1 MPSKRTPEDATEMV
15 TGVTV
20 KPVVNAI
27 RILRFLTAS
36 GGPERASDIARELS
50 LNASTCFN
58 TLRTLVAEGM
68 LDFDPLSKTYATGL
82 GLAKLV
88 ENLVTQG
95 QRLDVLRP
103 LMQEFAASHHVTV
116 TLWRRMGTDRIVL
129 ASSESSPGDMRID
142 MAIGQRLPLLMGASG
157 RLFAAQ
163 LLAHDSAGLRA
174 AFDKARWRRPISFD
188 EYRGQLDAARQR
200 GWSVDDG
207 YFSPGILA
215 VAAPVH
221 DRSGA
226 MCYAVS
232 AVTFR
237 GQFADDGIDKLGA
250 AVGKLASRI
259 GNILF

>member
-1 MPSKRTPEDATEMV
+1 MATSRSKDDAVDMV

-36 GGPERASDIARELS
+36 GSPQRASDIARELS
-50 LNASTCFN
+50 LNTSTCFN
-58 TLRTLVAEGM
+58 TLRTLVAEDM
-68 LDFDPLSKTYATGL
+68 LDFDPLSKTYSTGL

-88 ENLVTQG
+88 ENLVSQG
-95 QRLDVLRP
+95 QRLEVLRP
-103 LMQEFAASHHVTV
+103 LMQEFAATHHVTV

-157 RLFAAQ
+157 RLFAAP
-163 LLAHDSAGLRA
+163 LLTRDPGGLRT
-174 AFDKARWRRPISFD
+174 AFDKVRWRRPIDFD
-188 EYRGQLDAARQR
+188 DYRQQLEAAKRR
-200 GWSVDDG
+200 GWAVDDG

-215 VAAPVH
+215 VAAPVT
-221 DRSGA
+221 DRSGT
-226 MCYAVS
+226 MCYAAS

-237 GQFADDGIDKLGA
+237 GQFADEGIDKLGS
-250 AVGKLASRI
+250 AVAKLAGKV

>member
-1 MPSKRTPEDATEMV
+1 MALDNSNEDRSDTS

-36 GGPERASDIARELS
+36 GSPERAADIARELA
-50 LNASTCFN
+50 LNPSTCFN
-58 TLRTLVAEGM
+58 TLRTLVAEEM
-68 LDFDPLSKTYATGL
+68 LDFDPLSKTYSTGL

-88 ENLVTQG
+88 EHLVTQG
-95 QRLDVLRP
+95 QRLDLVRP
-103 LMQEFAASHHVTV
+103 LMQEFAAAHHVTV
-116 TLWRRMGTDRIVL
+116 TLWRRMGNDRIVL
-129 ASSESSPGDMRID
+129 VSAETSPGDLRID
-142 MAIGQRLPLLMGASG
+142 MAIGQRLPVLMGASG

-163 LLAHDSAGLRA
+163 LGLDDERLRA
-174 AFDKARWRRPISFD
+174 AFDKVRWARPLAFED
-188 EYRGQLDAARQR
+188 YRQQVIDARNN

-215 VAAPVH
+215 VAAPVS
-221 DRSGA
+221 DRGGA
-226 MCYAVS
+226 IAYAIS

-237 GQFADDGIDKLGA
+237 GQYGREDIERLGELLRKA
-250 AVGKLASRI
+250 ASKV

>member
-1 MPSKRTPEDATEMV
+1 MATNRSDEASPDMV

-36 GGPERASDIARELS
+36 GSPERAADIARELE
-50 LNASTCFN
+50 LNPSTCFN
-58 TLRTLVAEGM
+58 TLRTLAAEEM
-68 LDFDPLSKTYATGL
+68 VDFDPLSKTYTTGL

-95 QRLDVLRP
+95 QRLEVLRP

-116 TLWRRMGTDRIVL
+116 TLWRRMGNDRIVL
-129 ASSESSPGDMRID
+129 VSSESSPGDLRID
-142 MAIGQRLPLLMGASG
+142 MAIGQRLPMLMGASG
-157 RLFAAQ
+157 RLFAAP
-163 LLAHDSAGLRA
+163 LLVHDPAGLRA
-174 AFDKARWRRPISFD
+174 AFDKVRWRRPLDF
-188 EYRGQLDAARQR
+188 EQYRQQVATAIEC

-215 VAAPVH
+215 VAAPVL

-226 MCYAVS
+226 ICYAVS

-237 GQFADDGIDKLGA
+237 GQFAADGIDKLGGA
-250 AVGKLASRI
+250 IHKLAGKV
-259 GNILF
+259 GNMLF

>member
-1 MPSKRTPEDATEMV
+1 MATNRTEDDASDMV

-36 GGPERASDIARELS
+36 GSPERATDIARELS
-50 LNASTCFN
+50 LNPSTCFN
-58 TLRTLVAEGM
+58 TLRTLVAEDM
-68 LDFDPLSKTYATGL
+68 LDFDPLSKTYTTGL

-95 QRLDVLRP
+95 QRLEVLRP
-103 LMQEFAASHHVTV
+103 LMQEFAATHHVTV
-116 TLWRRMGTDRIVL
+116 TLWRRMGNDRIVL
-129 ASSESSPGDMRID
+129 VSSESSPGDMRID

-157 RLFAAQ
+157 RLFAGS
-163 LLAHDSAGLRA
+163 LLAHDPVGLKA
-174 AFDKARWRRPISFD
+174 AFDKVRWRRPIDFA
-188 EYRGQLDAARQR
+188 EYRQQVATAEQR

-226 MCYAVS
+226 ICYAAS

-250 AVGKLASRI
+250 AIGKMAAKVGS
-259 GNILF
+259 ILF